1 MSPFIHYD
9 WGHNNTLQ
17 PKPETIDN
25 MSGTYSGL
33 VDGQP
38 YIIGREGHIYIG
50 DGHVSRRHAVIR
62 LYKGRITLRD
72 LESGNGM
79 YIFKDG
85 KYVAFKRGFVQE
97 DDRVLIGSERYYVQ
111 ELLERISLARL
122 R

>member
-1 MSPFIHYD
+1 MSEI
-9 WGHNNTLQ
+9 
-17 PKPETIDN
+17 
-25 MSGTYSGL
+25 YSGL

-50 DGHVSRRHAVIR
+50 DEYVSRRHAVIR

-72 LESGNGM
+72 LGSGNGM
-79 YIFKDG
+79 YIFRNG
-85 KYVAFKRGFVQE
+85 AYVAFKSGFVKE
-97 DDRVLIGSERYYVQ
+97 DDRVVIGNERYYVH

>member
-1 MSPFIHYD
+1 MSEI
-9 WGHNNTLQ
+9 
-17 PKPETIDN
+17 
-25 MSGTYSGL
+25 YSGL

-38 YIIGREGHIYIG
+38 YIIGREGHIYIS

-72 LESGNGM
+72 LGSGNGM
-79 YIFKDG
+79 YILKNR
-85 KYVAFKRGFVQE
+85 KYIAFKGGFVKE
-97 DDRVLIGSERYYVQ
+97 DDRVMIGSGRYYVH